1 MLAIRFLKQEK
12 LAARGIVMDNNE
24 VFTLQKRRGIIVW
37 VYSLKQLKTLK
48 RFGLVHYVSRKMKYV
63 VLYVNQ
69 EAVEDTLNK
78 LNALHFVRQVEPSY
92 RPDIEMNFAD
102 RIGTKAAYQ
111 VKDEEELDVA
121 EANTKIRLAET
132 V

>member
-1 MLAIRFLKQEK
+1 M
-12 LAARGIVMDNNE
+12 VMDNKE
-24 VFTLQKRRGIIVW
+24 FTVQKRRGIVVW

-48 RFGLVHYVSRKMKYV
+48 RYGLIHYVSRKMKYV
-63 VLYVNQ
+63 VLYVNE
-69 EAVEDTLNK
+69 EALEEAEEK
-78 LNALHFVRQVEPSY
+78 LSALHFVRQVERSY
-92 RPDIEMNFAD
+92 RPDVEMNFAD

-111 VKDEEELDVA
+111 VKDEEELDVV

>member
-1 MLAIRFLKQEK
+1 
-12 LAARGIVMDNNE
+12 MDNKE
-24 VFTLQKRRGIIVW
+24 FTVQKRRGIVVW

-48 RFGLVHYVSRKMKYV
+48 RYGLIHYVSRKMKYV
-63 VLYVNQ
+63 VLYVNE
-69 EAVEDTLNK
+69 EALEEAEEK
-78 LNALHFVRQVEPSY
+78 LSALHFVRQVERSY
-92 RPDIEMNFAD
+92 RPDVEMNFAD

-111 VKDEEELDVA
+111 VKDEEELDVV

>member
-1 MLAIRFLKQEK
+1 MLEILFLKQGIIVG
-12 LAARGIVMDNNE
+12 RGIVMDNTE
-24 VFTLQKRRGIIVW
+24 VIMQKRRGIIVW

-48 RFGLVHYVSRKMKYV
+48 RYGLVHFVSRKMKYV
-63 VLYVNQ
+63 VLYVN
-69 EAVEDTLNK
+69 EETVEEVEEK
-78 LNALHFVRQVEPSY
+78 LQTLHFVRQVERSY

-111 VKDEEELDVA
+111 VKDDDELDVV

>member
-1 MLAIRFLKQEK
+1 MQ
-12 LAARGIVMDNNE
+12 VDNSE
-24 VFTLQKRRGIIVW
+24 FEIIKRRGLIVW
-37 VYSLKQLKTLK
+37 VYSLKQLKNLK
-48 RFGLVHYVSRKMKYV
+48 KFGLLHYVSRRMKYV
-63 VLYVNQ
+63 VLY
-69 EAVEDTLNK
+69 LNEETFEETEERIRK
-78 LNALHFVRQVEPSY
+78 LHFVRNVERSY

-111 VKDEEELDVA
+111 VKDDDELDVV

>member
-1 MLAIRFLKQEK
+1 MLEILFLKQGIIVV
-12 LAARGIVMDNNE
+12 RGIVMDNTE
-24 VFTLQKRRGIIVW
+24 FIMQKRRGIIVW

-48 RFGLVHYVSRKMKYV
+48 RYGLVHFVSRKMKYV
-63 VLYVNQ
+63 VLYVN
-69 EAVEDTLNK
+69 EETVEEVEEK
-78 LNALHFVRQVEPSY
+78 LQTLHFVRQVERSY

-111 VKDEEELDVA
+111 VKDDDELEVV